1 MKRPD
6 GGAEPSAVRLAREAS
21 IEVNCIEAGEIG
33 AGRDFLP
40 PGQKV
45 YVSHLPRQTWEQ
57 TRKACAQVTAAGFDP
72 VPHVPIRLVTSETA
86 LDEILA
92 ALRDAGAA
100 ELLLISG
107 DYASPVGP
115 YSQVLD
121 VMRTGKLQARG
132 FSGISVAG
140 HPEGHP
146 GVTSDEILRAQVAK
160 SAWGAA
166 EGMRVTLVTQFFFE
180 AAPFVHWARE
190 LRRQGVNARIVAGI
204 AGPASIRKL
213 LGLAKHCGVGP
224 SMRALTARSG
234 AMLKLFSDRSP
245 DLLLDELGR
254 AMHCE
259 PALLDGIHLYSFG
272 GFLRTAAWLR
282 DAADYAGEAV
292 TPRRA
297 DSRDEGMTSPFL

>member
-1 MKRPD
+1 MKWRE
-6 GGAEPSAVRLAREAS
+6 GRAPSIVRLAREAS
-21 IEVNCIEAGEIG
+21 IEVSCIEAAEIH

-45 YVSHLPRQTWEQ
+45 YVSHLPRQTWAQ
-57 TRKACAQVTAAGFDP
+57 TRDTCARVADAGFDP
-72 VPHVPIRLVTSETA
+72 VPHLPIRLVASERA
-86 LDEILA
+86 MDEILA

-107 DYASPVGP
+107 DYASSLGP

-121 VMRTGKLQARG
+121 VMRTGKLQAHG
-132 FSGISVAG
+132 FTRVSVAG

-146 GVTSDEILRAQVAK
+146 GVPSDEIRRAQIAK

-166 EGMRVTLVTQFFFE
+166 AGLRVTLVTQFFFE
-180 AAPFVHWARE
+180 AAPFLDWARD
-190 LRRQGVNARIVAGI
+190 LRRSGVSARIVAGI

-245 DLLLDELGR
+245 DLLTQELSR
-254 AMHCE
+254 EMHRE
-259 PALLDGIHLYSFG
+259 PTVLDGIHLYSFG
-272 GFLRTAAWLR
+272 GFLRTAAWLQQ
-282 DAADYAGEAV
+282 AADSTREE
-292 TPRRA
+292 TRA
-297 DSRDEGMTSPFL
+297 RGVC